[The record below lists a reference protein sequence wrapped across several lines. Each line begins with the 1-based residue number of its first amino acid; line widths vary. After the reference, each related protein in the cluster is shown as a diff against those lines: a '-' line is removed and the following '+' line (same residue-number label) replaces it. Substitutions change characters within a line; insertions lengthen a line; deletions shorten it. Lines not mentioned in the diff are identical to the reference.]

1 MLHLEIEK
9 VVGREIIDS
18 RGNPTVEAEVYL
30 ADGTVGRGAAP
41 SGASTGEF
49 EAVELRDGNKDRFGG
64 KGVSKAVGN
73 INTTINEALKGI
85 DASDIYAV
93 DGAMLAADG
102 TKDKS
107 NLGANA
113 ILAVSIAAVR
123 AAATALQIPL
133 YRLLGGVNGNRLP
146 VPMMNI
152 LNGGA
157 HAANTVDVQEF
168 MIMPAGAPSFK
179 EGLRW
184 CTEVFHALAALLKE
198 RGLATSVGD
207 EGGFAPDLGSDEE
220 AIECILEAV
229 EKAGYKPG
237 EDFVLAMDAA
247 SSEWKS
253 ATKGEYLLPK
263 SGRKFTSAELIEHWK
278 QLCEKYPIYSIE
290 DGLDEEDWEGWQQL
304 TKELGDTVQLVGDDL
319 FVTNTERLSKGI
331 KLGCGNSILIKL
343 NQIGSV
349 SETLEAIKMA
359 HNAGYTAV
367 TSHRSGETEDTTI
380 ADLAVALNT
389 CQIKTGAPSRSE
401 RVAKYNQLLRIEEQ
415 LGNAAVYPGK
425 GAFHISR

>member
-1 MLHLEIEK
+1 M
-9 VVGREIIDS
+9 
-18 RGNPTVEAEVYL
+18 
-30 ADGTVGRGAAP
+30 
-41 SGASTGEF
+41 
-49 EAVELRDGNKDRFGG
+49 ELRDGNKDRFGG
-64 KGVSKAVGN
+64 KGVSKAVEN
-73 INTTINEALKGI
+73 INITINEALKGI